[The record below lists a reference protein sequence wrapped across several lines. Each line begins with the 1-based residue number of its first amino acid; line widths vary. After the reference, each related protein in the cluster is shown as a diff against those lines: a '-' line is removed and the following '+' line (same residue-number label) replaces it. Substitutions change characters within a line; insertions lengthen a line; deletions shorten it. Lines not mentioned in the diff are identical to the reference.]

1 MTVEERRRRRFT
13 EAFRKTQVSLIESG
27 ELTIA
32 EVSRLYE
39 VKQANVRR
47 WLSKYGKKELPSPI
61 IVSDSSDINRLKE
74 LEQEN
79 KKLKELVANQQLS
92 LVYQEGL
99 LQLAKER
106 LGNNFEK
113 K

>member
-13 EAFRKTQVSLIESG
+13 SAFRKRQVSLIESG
-27 ELTIA
+27 ETTVA

-39 VKQANVRR
+39 VKQASVRL
-47 WLSKYGKKELPSPI
+47 WLIKYGNKELPRTI
-61 IVSDSSDINRLKE
+61 IVSEASDISRLKE
-74 LEQEN
+74 LEKEN
-79 KKLKELVANQQLS
+79 NELKQLVANQQLS

-99 LQLAKER
+99 LELAKER
-106 LGNNFEK
+106 LGNDFEK